1 MFSFKKAAAGVL
13 SCTMLL
19 GSLVIS
25 GCSDSNTS
33 GTQSADNTSNSSST
47 AHQGEIKDI
56 SSVELV
62 KDMKIGW
69 SLGNTLDAG
78 NESNR
83 GQDPGAIEKS
93 WGNPDTTKE
102 MIDEIKK
109 AGFNVLR
116 VPTTWDW
123 STGEAPEYKISDEW
137 FARVK
142 EIVDY
147 GMENDMYV
155 ILNIHHETWHYPT
168 EDNYEAA
175 SDRLKKVWTQ
185 IGNYFKDYDEHLIFE
200 GLNEPRVI
208 GTSEEW
214 NGGSDATR
222 EVVNKLDADFVSTIR
237 SLDGN
242 NKLRHLMIPGYAASS
257 SEVAL
262 KALKIPENDDKLI
275 VSVHAYTPYNF
286 ALADSK
292 KSNKWVACKEG
303 FTNDI
308 DYLANMLKTLS
319 VICKHRLYIVYS
331 RRFKLPAHHLLKY
344 VSVIAPV
351 RHTKL
356 HTALRRISYCHDQ
369 LVSCLVLCHPVQVNC
384 YYPHICPFQKGNDKI
399 TAFLTYLFGTAV
411 FRLSNVLFQFIE
423 NSCIGFKTVYRIFT
437 V

>member
-33 GTQSADNTSNSSST
+33 GTQSADNTSNGSST

-83 GQDPGAIEKS
+83 GQDPGSIEKS

-222 EVVNKLDADFVSTIR
+222 EVVNKLDADFVSTLR
-237 SLDGN
+237 SLDGYN
-242 NKLRHLMIPGYAASS
+242 MLRHLMIPLYAASS

-262 KALKIPENDDKLI
+262 KALKIPEN
-275 VSVHAYTPYNF
+275 
-286 ALADSK
+286 AD
-292 KSNKWVACKEG
+292 
-303 FTNDI
+303 
-308 DYLANMLKTLS
+308 
-319 VICKHRLYIVYS
+319 
-331 RRFKLPAHHLLKY
+331 
-344 VSVIAPV
+344 
-351 RHTKL
+351 
-356 HTALRRISYCHDQ
+356 
-369 LVSCLVLCHPVQVNC
+369 
-384 YYPHICPFQKGNDKI
+384 
-399 TAFLTYLFGTAV
+399 
-411 FRLSNVLFQFIE
+411 
-423 NSCIGFKTVYRIFT
+423 
-437 V
+437 

>member
-33 GTQSADNTSNSSST
+33 GTQSADNTSNGSST

-83 GQDPGAIEKS
+83 GQAPGSIEKS

-123 STGEAPEYKISDEW
+123 STGDAPDYKISEEW
-137 FARVK
+137 LARVK
-142 EIVDY
+142 EVVDY
-147 GMENDMYV
+147 GMANDMYV
-155 ILNIHHETWHYPT
+155 ILNIHHETWHDPL
-168 EDNYEAA
+168 EENYEAA

-185 IGNYFKDYDEHLIFE
+185 IGNYFENYDEHLIFE
-200 GLNEPRVI
+200 GLNEPRVRK
-208 GTSEEW
+208 SDEEW
-214 NGGSDATR
+214 NGGSPATR
-222 EVVNKLDADFVSTIR
+222 EIVNKLDADFVSTIR
-237 SLDGN
+237 SLGGN

-262 KALKIPENDDKLI
+262 KDLKIPENDDKLI

-286 ALADSK
+286 ALAEGK
-292 KSNKWVACKEG
+292 PGALWVACKEG
-303 FTNDI
+303 FTTDI
-308 DYLANMLKTLS
+308 DALANTLKTLFIDKGQA
-319 VICKHRLYIVYS
+319 VIIGEFGARSKDNE
-331 RRFKLPAHHLLKY
+331 KY
-344 VSVIAPV
+344 RAEWAKYYV
-351 RHTKL
+351 TKMN
-356 HTALRRISYCHDQ
+356 TIGVPCVWWD
-369 LVSCLVLCHPVQVNC
+369 N
-384 YYPHICPFQKGNDKI
+384 G
-399 TAFLTYLFGTAV
+399 AFTGSGELFGLLDRRTLEWKYPLVKEALISAV
-411 FRLSNVLFQFIE
+411 NGEYTVDGLKSD
-423 NSCIGFKTVYRIFT
+423 KTILEELMNEAAAEKT
-437 V
+437 DSKSE

>member
-33 GTQSADNTSNSSST
+33 GTQSADNTSNGSST

-83 GQDPGAIEKS
+83 GQNPGSIEKS

-142 EIVDY
+142 EVVDY
-147 GMENDMYV
+147 GMA
-155 ILNIHHETWHYPT
+155 NITKHGTIPQRIT
-168 EDNYEAA
+168 MRRQATG
-175 SDRLKKVWTQ
+175 LKR
-185 IGNYFKDYDEHLIFE
+185 Y
-200 GLNEPRVI
+200 GLR
-208 GTSEEW
+208 
-214 NGGSDATR
+214 
-222 EVVNKLDADFVSTIR
+222 
-237 SLDGN
+237 
-242 NKLRHLMIPGYAASS
+242 
-257 SEVAL
+257 
-262 KALKIPENDDKLI
+262 
-275 VSVHAYTPYNF
+275 
-286 ALADSK
+286 
-292 KSNKWVACKEG
+292 
-303 FTNDI
+303 
-308 DYLANMLKTLS
+308 
-319 VICKHRLYIVYS
+319 
-331 RRFKLPAHHLLKY
+331 
-344 VSVIAPV
+344 
-351 RHTKL
+351 
-356 HTALRRISYCHDQ
+356 
-369 LVSCLVLCHPVQVNC
+369 
-384 YYPHICPFQKGNDKI
+384 
-399 TAFLTYLFGTAV
+399 
-411 FRLSNVLFQFIE
+411 
-423 NSCIGFKTVYRIFT
+423 
-437 V
+437 

>member
-33 GTQSADNTSNSSST
+33 GTQSADNTSNGSST

-83 GQDPGAIEKS
+83 GQAPGSIEKS

-123 STGEAPEYKISDEW
+123 STGDAPDYKISEEW
-137 FARVK
+137 LARVK
-142 EIVDY
+142 EVVDY
-147 GMENDMYV
+147 GMANDMYV
-155 ILNIHHETWHYPT
+155 ILNIHHETWHDPL
-168 EDNYEAA
+168 EENYEAA

-185 IGNYFKDYDEHLIFE
+185 IGNYFENYDEHLIFE
-200 GLNEPRVI
+200 GLNEPRVRN
-208 GTSEEW
+208 SDEEW
-214 NGGSDATR
+214 NGGSPATR

-237 SLDGN
+237 SLGGN

-262 KALKIPENDDKLI
+262 KDLKIPENDDKLI

-286 ALADSK
+286 ALAEGK
-292 KSNKWVACKEG
+292 TGALWVACKEG
-303 FTNDI
+303 FTADI
-308 DYLANMLKTLS
+308 DALANTLKTLFIDKGQA
-319 VICKHRLYIVYS
+319 VIIGEFGARSKDNE
-331 RRFKLPAHHLLKY
+331 KY
-344 VSVIAPV
+344 RAEWAKYYV
-351 RHTKL
+351 TKMN
-356 HTALRRISYCHDQ
+356 TIGVPCVWWDNGA
-369 LVSCLVLCHPVQVNC
+369 
-384 YYPHICPFQKGNDKI
+384 FTGNGE
-399 TAFLTYLFGTAV
+399 LFGLLDRRTLEWKYPLVKEALISAV
-411 FRLSNVLFQFIE
+411 NGEYTVDGLKSD
-423 NSCIGFKTVYRIFT
+423 KTILEELMNEAAAEKT
-437 V
+437 DSESE

>member
-1 MFSFKKAAAGVL
+1 MFSLKKAVAGVL

-33 GTQSADNTSNSSST
+33 GTQSADNTSNGSST

-262 KALKIPENDDKLI
+262 KGLKIPENDDKLI
-275 VSVHAYTPYNF
+275 VSVHAYIPYNF
-286 ALADSK
+286 ALSDNK
-292 KSNKWVACKEG
+292 RSNKWVACKEG

-308 DYLANMLKTLS
+308 DNLADMLKTLFTDKGQA
-319 VICKHRLYIVYS
+319 VIIGE
-331 RRFKLPAHHLLKY
+331 F
-344 VSVIAPV
+344 
-351 RHTKL
+351 
-356 HTALRRISYCHDQ
+356 
-369 LVSCLVLCHPVQVNC
+369 
-384 YYPHICPFQKGNDKI
+384 
-399 TAFLTYLFGTAV
+399 AV
-411 FRLSNVLFQFIE
+411 FKHCLLLYQEVLR
-423 NSCIGFKTVYRIFT
+423 NPV
-437 V
+437 